1 MDVSTVISA
10 KNLEEV
16 QAVVRSH
23 SRLLARGAGTKP
35 GLSMAEDAA
44 VLDVSALT
52 GVVEYDP
59 GEFTITVRAGTPLAE
74 LETLLASNGQSLPFD
89 PPRAAAGATV
99 GGTLAAGLSGSG
111 RFRYGGLRDFVI
123 GVVFVDGEGR
133 RVRGGGKVVKNA
145 AGFDL
150 PKLFAGSLGRLGVMV
165 EVTFKVFPF
174 PRARTTVR
182 LSARDLDDAL
192 DRLTR
197 LTQRDWGLEALDL
210 DPPATLWLRLA
221 GDEHGLETRCARL
234 AETLGCPLET
244 LASSQEGQFWKV
256 RSALAS
262 PQGGTIIKVPVTPAR
277 IPALDAALERIEV
290 NRRYAA
296 GGQLAWLGWPEER
309 ALDDLDRLLGELGLG
324 GLALDRPGER
334 CRLGADPA
342 RSFLE
347 RVKRALDPLG
357 RFPGL

>member
-165 EVTFKVFPF
+165 EVTFKVFPL
-174 PRARTTVR
+174 PSSRTTVR
-182 LSARDLDDAL
+182 LSARDLGDAL
-192 DRLTR
+192 ERLIQ

-221 GDEHGLETRCARL
+221 GDAYGLEARCMRLAEALGCALEPLPADEEAGFWRERARL
-234 AETLGCPLET
+234 APTAG
-244 LASSQEGQFWKV
+244 A
-256 RSALAS
+256 
-262 PQGGTIIKVPVTPAR
+262 TIVKVPVTPAR
-277 IPALDAALERIEV
+277 IPALDLALERTGV
-290 NRRYAA
+290 DRRYAA

-309 ALDDLDRLLGELGLG
+309 KLADLDRLLGELGLA

-334 CRLGADPA
+334 CRLGVDLA
-342 RSFLE
+342 RPFLN